1 MRSPAGSVPITRA
14 CSGVYV
20 TELPVRS
27 VEALVR
33 DRSSS
38 NANLGRSATDTR
50 PPAPNV
56 FAIARLLSKLVY
68 RANAPSSTAP
78 ACCPA
83 AGTALTS
90 ANTTANRVMRHATAE
105 PIVPV
110 RKLGDLEARHAA
122 QHLLHPRHARIRFG
136 RDDRGDRAGPR
147 RGLPRRRGAP
157 PAGDRAGDDEVA
169 DVALHSSLR

>member
-1 MRSPAGSVPITRA
+1 MRSPAGSAPITRA

-78 ACCPA
+78 ARCPA
-83 AGTALTS
+83 AGNALTS
-90 ANTTANRVMRHATAE
+90 ANTNPHPAMRHPT
-105 PIVPV
+105 
-110 RKLGDLEARHAA
+110 
-122 QHLLHPRHARIRFG
+122 
-136 RDDRGDRAGPR
+136 AGPPL
-147 RGLPRRRGAP
+147 LPLLG
-157 PAGDRAGDDEVA
+157 E
-169 DVALHSSLR
+169 

>member
-1 MRSPAGSVPITRA
+1 MRSPAGSAPITRA

-83 AGTALTS
+83 AGAGPPS
-90 ANTTANRVMRHATAE
+90 ADTTPDPGERHAPA
-105 PIVPV
+105 
-110 RKLGDLEARHAA
+110 
-122 QHLLHPRHARIRFG
+122 
-136 RDDRGDRAGPR
+136 
-147 RGLPRRRGAP
+147 GAP
-157 PAGDRAGDDEVA
+157 LVA
-169 DVALHSSLR
+169 R

>member
-1 MRSPAGSVPITRA
+1 MRSPAGSAPITRA

-83 AGTALTS
+83 A
-90 ANTTANRVMRHATAE
+90 ATA
-105 PIVPV
+105 PAPAHTTPPPRQRHPPPV
-110 RKLGDLEARHAA
+110 A
-122 QHLLHPRHARIRFG
+122 P
-136 RDDRGDRAGPR
+136 
-147 RGLPRRRGAP
+147 LPTP
-157 PAGDRAGDDEVA
+157 
-169 DVALHSSLR
+169 

>member
-1 MRSPAGSVPITRA
+1 MRSPAGSAPIARA

-20 TELPVRS
+20 AELPVGS
-27 VEALVR
+27 VEPLVR

-83 AGTALTS
+83 AGTALT
-90 ANTTANRVMRHATAE
+90 
-105 PIVPV
+105 PP
-110 RKLGDLEARHAA
+110 
-122 QHLLHPRHARIRFG
+122 HPTPHPAVG
-136 RDDRGDRAGPR
+136 H
-147 RGLPRRRGAP
+147 P
-157 PAGDRAGDDEVA
+157 PARPPIRPRLEE
-169 DVALHSSLR
+169 

>member
-1 MRSPAGSVPITRA
+1 MRSPAGSAPITRA

-78 ACCPA
+78 ARCPA
-83 AGTALTS
+83 AGTAPAR
-90 ANTTANRVMRHATAE
+90 ANTNPNPGDPHAPGGPPLPPRLGGMRIH
-105 PIVPV
+105 
-110 RKLGDLEARHAA
+110 
-122 QHLLHPRHARIRFG
+122 
-136 RDDRGDRAGPR
+136 
-147 RGLPRRRGAP
+147 
-157 PAGDRAGDDEVA
+157 
-169 DVALHSSLR
+169 

>member
-1 MRSPAGSVPITRA
+1 MRSPAGSAPITRA

-38 NANLGRSATDTR
+38 NANLGRNATDTR

-78 ACCPA
+78 ACRPA
-83 AGTALTS
+83 AAEALTRQD
-90 ANTTANRVMRHATAE
+90 ATPKREMRQAPAGA
-105 PIVPV
+105 PIVLGRAASRV
-110 RKLGDLEARHAA
+110 RA
-122 QHLLHPRHARIRFG
+122 
-136 RDDRGDRAGPR
+136 
-147 RGLPRRRGAP
+147 
-157 PAGDRAGDDEVA
+157 
-169 DVALHSSLR
+169 